1 MSKYV
6 RFGLIA
12 VGMVLVFTT
21 FSVPQTHAQVLAQ
34 ILKRMDDHNKALS
47 SIRADVTMVKTNSQ
61 LGPSATDTM
70 VGSTSYLPKTNKHAM
85 TVRIDW
91 TKPVQEQIWV
101 SGDNYELY
109 RPRLNQVIVGKT
121 NSAKNNAAVGG
132 ALSFISMS
140 REQLK
145 ANFTIVYLG
154 EDQISGGTKTWH
166 LELTPKAATSYKTA
180 EMWVDGDGMPRQVKI
195 NEQNKDT
202 TTVLLS
208 NIKKNESMKVETFKP
223 TYPTSVKKIKS

>member
-1 MSKYV
+1 MSKYL
-6 RFGLIA
+6 RFGLS
-12 VGMVLVFTT
+12 VLGLALLLSVV
-21 FSVPQTHAQVLAQ
+21 SVPKAQGQ
-34 ILKRMDDHNKALS
+34 IREVLKRMDDHNQALS
-47 SIRADVTMVKTNSQ
+47 SIRADVTMVKTNTQ
-61 LGPSATDTM
+61 LGVSDTNI
-70 VGSTSYLPKTNKHAM
+70 GSTSYLPKTAKHPM

>member
-1 MSKYV
+1 MSKYL
-6 RFGLIA
+6 RFGLS
-12 VGMVLVFTT
+12 VLGLALLLSVV
-21 FSVPQTHAQVLAQ
+21 SVPNAQGQ
-34 ILKRMDDHNKALS
+34 IREVLKRMDDHNKALS
-47 SIRADVTMVKTNSQ
+47 SIRADVTMVKTNTQ
-61 LGPSATDTM
+61 LGVSDTNI
-70 VGSTSYLPKTNKHAM
+70 GSTSYLPKTDKHAM

-223 TYPTSVKKIKS
+223 TYPSSVKKIKS